1 MPWRGHDPR
10 DPGVASEASARVGE
24 VLARAE
30 AWAREIRER
39 AERSASETRRTAR
52 HEAEGIA
59 AEARRAAEAAAIER
73 VHEISELRASI
84 AARAGSLVEGLEGG
98 ELTAARL
105 DELVAAL
112 GEAEVRILQEVGG
125 AVEPARPRKGEA
137 PARPARGGDRDVI
150 AWPARPGERP
160 ATPTAPEGVAEPE
173 PAVPAAHEAQAPPEA
188 AEPAV
193 EPAPPGAPEP
203 LRDPLPEGAPIARR
217 PRRASSARFAAVMMA
232 IQGCDRAEVEAHLAR
247 EHDLE
252 DSSQLL
258 DDVFGRADATA

>member
-30 AWAREIRER
+30 ARAREIRER
-39 AERSASETRRTAR
+39 AGRRGGEARGTAR

-59 AEARRAAEAAAIER
+59 AEARRAAEAAAVER

-84 AARAGSLVEGLEGG
+84 AARAASLVEGLEGG

-125 AVEPARPRKGEA
+125 TVEPGQPRTREA

-160 ATPTAPEGVAEPE
+160 AAATAREEVAEPE
-173 PAVPAAHEAQAPPEA
+173 PKATAPPAHEVKAPPPATERAFDPSPREA
-188 AEPAV
+188 RQPL
-193 EPAPPGAPEP
+193 PDPLPPGAPT
-203 LRDPLPEGAPIARR
+203 AR
-217 PRRASSARFAAVMMA
+217 
-232 IQGCDRAEVEAHLAR
+232 
-247 EHDLE
+247 
-252 DSSQLL
+252 
-258 DDVFGRADATA
+258 

>member
-30 AWAREIRER
+30 ARAREIRER
-39 AERSASETRRTAR
+39 AERSASEARRTAR

-59 AEARRAAEAAAIER
+59 AEARAAAEAAAVER
-73 VHEISELRASI
+73 VHQISEVRASI

-112 GEAEVRILQEVGG
+112 GEAEERILAEVGG
-125 AVEPARPRKGEA
+125 VAEPAPRGKREP

-160 ATPTAPEGVAEPE
+160 A
-173 PAVPAAHEAQAPPEA
+173 AARP
-188 AEPAV
+188 
-193 EPAPPGAPEP
+193 PAP
-203 LRDPLPEGAPIARR
+203 R
-217 PRRASSARFAAVMMA
+217 
-232 IQGCDRAEVEAHLAR
+232 
-247 EHDLE
+247 
-252 DSSQLL
+252 
-258 DDVFGRADATA
+258 